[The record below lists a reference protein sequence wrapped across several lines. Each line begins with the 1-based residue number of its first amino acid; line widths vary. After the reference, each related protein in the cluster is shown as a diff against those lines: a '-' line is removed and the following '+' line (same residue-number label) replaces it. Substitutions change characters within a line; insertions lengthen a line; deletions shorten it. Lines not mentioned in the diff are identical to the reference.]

1 MARAIDSV
9 DLVNNYSRL
18 LTNLLFFNREKQEA
32 YFNTGGTLY
41 SEENILNSRVGT
53 YDINAKT
60 YIFEEKVHID
70 NPDFVLDSDKLIF
83 DTTTQEAYMSGA
95 TTIVSPTYRFYF

>member
-1 MARAIDSV
+1 M
-9 DLVNNYSRL
+9 
-18 LTNLLFFNREKQEA
+18 
-32 YFNTGGTLY
+32 
-41 SEENILNSRVGT
+41 
-53 YDINAKT
+53 NAKT

-95 TTIVSPTYRFYF
+95 TTIISPTYRFYFEQANTIPIKSWGTG